1 MIFHYFF
8 AKKYTSNWPAS
19 RRARPQRPCK
29 CGRDFGPPRG
39 GHDRRHLASA
49 KGILSDP
56 KSNTVLMRSPN
67 VFGIFSLQ
75 ILRFYWKSTILS
87 NFRGLQYMIFRK
99 IRCFWTV
106 IDVSFR
112 FSVFFHVLITFW
124 SIPYGALE
132 FRFCFFDDFSIFERA
147 LLIFMILSDFASMAR
162 AKQHRERQ
170 KWMRFYTFS
179 QVGRRRVFLT
189 NATPGFVF
197 FVIIL

>member
-1 MIFHYFF
+1 MLHLDSTKRQAQSLKLAGRECGSTYRDRASCEPGLMALEQMLAGGLAETSARVALKNIFTGPQE
-8 AKKYTSNWPAS
+8 YTL
-19 RRARPQRPCK
+19 RI
-29 CGRDFGPPRG
+29 GPPRG

-106 IDVSFR
+106 TYVSFR
-112 FSVFFHVLITFW
+112 FSVFFTF
-124 SIPYGALE
+124 
-132 FRFCFFDDFSIFERA
+132 
-147 LLIFMILSDFASMAR
+147 
-162 AKQHRERQ
+162 
-170 KWMRFYTFS
+170 
-179 QVGRRRVFLT
+179 
-189 NATPGFVF
+189 
-197 FVIIL
+197 